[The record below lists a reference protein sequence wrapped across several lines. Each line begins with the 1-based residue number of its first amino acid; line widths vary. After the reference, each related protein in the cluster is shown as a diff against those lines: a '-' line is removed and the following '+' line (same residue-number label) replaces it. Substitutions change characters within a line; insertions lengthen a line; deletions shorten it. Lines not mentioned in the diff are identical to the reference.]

1 MTDVSTSNVQD
12 APAPAPV
19 ESAWQAIPP
28 GIWLCILWL
37 GLMVVV
43 AIGADVLA
51 PYVIT
56 RMDLVS
62 RLAPPA
68 LFGGSAEHLLGTD
81 ELGRDILSRLL
92 SAIRISLLVALLA
105 TLVGAIIGTALGM
118 LAAHFRGIV
127 DDAVMVLVDAQASMP
142 FLVIALAMLA
152 FFGNSLVLFILVIG
166 LYGWERYARI
176 VRGLAMAAKQQGYA
190 NAVRQ
195 LGASGWRINVIHI
208 LPNVASALVVNVTLC
223 FPDIILLETGLSFL
237 GLGIQPP
244 MASLGNMVGAGRDY
258 LGSAWWITAFPG
270 VAIVVTTLCVSL
282 LGDWLRDRLD
292 PTLR

>member
-1 MTDVSTSNVQD
+1 MTDVSVK
-12 APAPAPV
+12 AGPADNPNHLRRWR
-19 ESAWQAIPP
+19 SIPL
-28 GIWLCILWL
+28 GIRLCILWL
-37 GLMVVV
+37 IAMIVV
-43 AIGADVLA
+43 AVGADILA
-51 PYVIT
+51 PYAIT
-56 RMDLVS
+56 KMDLVA
-62 RLAPPA
+62 RLQPPA
-68 LFGGSAEHLLGTD
+68 LLGGSFEHLLGTD
-81 ELGRDILSRLL
+81 ELGRDILSRLM
-92 SAIRISLLVALLA
+92 SAIRISLLVALTA
-105 TLVGAIIGTALGM
+105 TAVGAIIGTALGM
-118 LAAHFRGIV
+118 IAAHFRGIV
-127 DDAVMVLVDAQASMP
+127 DDAIMVLVDAQASMP
-142 FLVIALAMLA
+142 FLIIALAVLA

-176 VRGLAMAAKQQGYA
+176 VRGLALTAMQQGYA

-258 LGSAWWITAFPG
+258 LGNAWWIAAFPG
-270 VAIVVTTLCVSL
+270 VAIVMTTLAVSL
-282 LGDWLRDRLD
+282 LGDWLRDRFD